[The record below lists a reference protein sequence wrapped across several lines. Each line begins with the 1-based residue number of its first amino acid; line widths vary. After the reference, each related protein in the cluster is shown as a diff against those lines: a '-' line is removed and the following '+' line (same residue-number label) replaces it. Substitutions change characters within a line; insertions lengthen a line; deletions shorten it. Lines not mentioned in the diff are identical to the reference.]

1 MNTVCAV
8 LNSAVIAFLIS
19 KLISVLYNLPNA
31 PLSFPQKKEQGSTFR
46 IMFLSVALLAAITYC
61 ERFTFEVMLY
71 KMSAAIFLLVIAVTD
86 WEQYIIFDIVLFPF
100 AVIGIGFGIWLE
112 VPLLER
118 LLAALGGGTAF
129 FALMLATKNGI
140 GGGDVKLVATLG
152 LWLGADRLLSTVLIA
167 SILGGVVALVLIL
180 CGIKRRKDVFAYGPY
195 FCIGAAFNII
205 I

>member
-46 IMFLSVALLAAITYC
+46 IIFLSVALLAAITYC
-61 ERFTFEVMLY
+61 ERFTFEVMIY
-71 KMSAAIFLLVIAVTD
+71 KMIAAIFFLVIAVTD

-167 SILGGVVALVLIL
+167 SVLGGVVALVLIL